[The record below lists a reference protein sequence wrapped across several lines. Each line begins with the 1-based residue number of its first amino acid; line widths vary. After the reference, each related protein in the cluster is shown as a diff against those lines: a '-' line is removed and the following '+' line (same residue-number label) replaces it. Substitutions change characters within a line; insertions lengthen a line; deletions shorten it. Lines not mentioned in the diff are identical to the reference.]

1 MHFKY
6 PKKEKLCSK
15 KLISKL
21 FENSERISK
30 YPLKLLWTEAEL
42 PANVPTQSAISVSKR
57 RFKKAVTRI
66 LLKRRIRETFRLSKN
81 DLYNQL
87 TTDNKQIALMIIY
100 QSNEILPYSRIEK
113 SMLFLLEELTKKLSS
128 GPARP

>member
-15 KLISKL
+15 ILISKL
-21 FENSERISK
+21 FEDSERISK
-30 YPLKLLWTEAEL
+30 YPLKLLWINDEL
-42 PANVPTQSAISVSKR
+42 PANVAVQSAISVSKR

-66 LLKRRIRETFRLSKN
+66 LLKRRIREAFRLSKN

-100 QSNEILPYSRIEK
+100 QSNEVLPYSKIEK
-113 SMLFLLEELTKKLSS
+113 SMIFLLEELSKKL
-128 GPARP
+128 GT